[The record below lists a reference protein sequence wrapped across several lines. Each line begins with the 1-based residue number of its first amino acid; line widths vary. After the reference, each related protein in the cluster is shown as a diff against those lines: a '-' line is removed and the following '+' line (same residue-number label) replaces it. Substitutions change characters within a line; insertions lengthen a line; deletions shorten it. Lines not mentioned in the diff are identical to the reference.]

1 MYVKSNITNK
11 LKNKEKAM
19 NIVKFKKN
27 ADIFDDTLK
36 SIFQKP
42 LFPNWESAMTSS
54 FVPKVRISE
63 DKDNFFINME
73 IPGMKKEDIKVAVE
87 NNMLTVNGV
96 KKHEKKTEETN
107 LITNEI
113 YFGEFSRSFNLSDD
127 IKIDAI
133 DAEVK
138 DGVLFITLPK
148 VEEAKPVV
156 KEISI
161 K

>member
-1 MYVKSNITNK
+1 
-11 LKNKEKAM
+11 M
-19 NIVKFKKN
+19 NLVKFKRN
-27 ADIFDDTLK
+27 PDFIDDTLK
-36 SIFQKP
+36 SIFQTP
-42 LFPNWESAMTSS
+42 LFTNWENAVSTN

-73 IPGMKKEDIKVAVE
+73 IPGLKKEDIKVAVE
-87 NNMLTVNGV
+87 NKTLTVNGV

-113 YFGEFSRSFNLSDD
+113 YYGEFSRSFNLSDD

-138 DGVLFITLPK
+138 DGLLHITLPK

>member
-1 MYVKSNITNK
+1 
-11 LKNKEKAM
+11 M
-19 NIVKFKKN
+19 NLVKFKKN
-27 ADIFDDTLK
+27 ADLFDDTLK
-36 SIFQKP
+36 SIFQTP
-42 LFPNWESAMTSS
+42 LFSNWENALSAN

-73 IPGMKKEDIKVAVE
+73 IPGLKKEDIKVAIE
-87 NNMLTVNGV
+87 NKVLTVNGV

-113 YFGEFSRSFNLSDD
+113 YYGEFSRSFNLSDD

-133 DAEVK
+133 NAEVK
-138 DGVLFITLPK
+138 DGLLFITLPK
-148 VEEAKPVV
+148 VEEAKPVI
-156 KEISI
+156 KEIDI

>member
-1 MYVKSNITNK
+1 
-11 LKNKEKAM
+11 M
-19 NIVKFKKN
+19 NLVKFKRN
-27 ADIFDDTLK
+27 ADFLDDTLK
-36 SIFQKP
+36 SIFQTP
-42 LFPNWESAMTSS
+42 LFTNWENAVSS
-54 FVPKVRISE
+54 NFVPKVRISE

-73 IPGMKKEDIKVAVE
+73 IPGLKKEDIKVAVE
-87 NNMLTVNGV
+87 NKTLTVNGV

-113 YFGEFSRSFNLSDD
+113 YYGEFSRSFNLSDD
-127 IKIDAI
+127 IKIEAI
-133 DAEVK
+133 DAEVR
-138 DGVLFITLPK
+138 DGLLFITLPK

>member
-1 MYVKSNITNK
+1 
-11 LKNKEKAM
+11 M
-19 NIVKFKKN
+19 NLVKFKRN
-27 ADIFDDTLK
+27 ADLFDDTLK
-36 SIFQKP
+36 SILQTP
-42 LFPNWESAMTSS
+42 LFTNWENAMSTN

-73 IPGMKKEDIKVAVE
+73 VPGLKKEDIKVAIE
-87 NNMLTVNGV
+87 NNVLTVNGV

-113 YFGEFSRSFNLSDD
+113 YFGEFSRSFNLSGD
-127 IKIDAI
+127 IKLDAI
-133 DAEVK
+133 EAEVK
-138 DGVLFITLPK
+138 DGVLFVTLPK

-156 KEISI
+156 REISL

>member
-1 MYVKSNITNK
+1 
-11 LKNKEKAM
+11 M
-19 NIVKFKKN
+19 NLVKFKRN
-27 ADIFDDTLK
+27 ADFLDDTLK
-36 SIFQKP
+36 SIFQTP
-42 LFPNWESAMTSS
+42 LFTNWENAVSTN

-73 IPGMKKEDIKVAVE
+73 IPGLKKEDIKVAVE
-87 NNMLTVNGV
+87 NKTLTVNGV

-113 YFGEFSRSFNLSDD
+113 YYGEFSRSFNLSDD
-127 IKIDAI
+127 IKIEAI

-138 DGVLFITLPK
+138 DGLLFITLPK